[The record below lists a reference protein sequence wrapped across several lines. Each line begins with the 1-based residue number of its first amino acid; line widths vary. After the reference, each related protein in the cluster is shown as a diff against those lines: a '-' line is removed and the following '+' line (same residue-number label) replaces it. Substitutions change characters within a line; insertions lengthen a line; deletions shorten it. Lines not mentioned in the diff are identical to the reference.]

1 MEGQDHPEQPANV
14 NEDRERIIQLER
26 TVNALVDLVKQNQFH
41 IEQSMKDQ
49 GETRKKRSEEK
60 SDTPRN
66 QTSNSKEPS
75 PRDFESDGE
84 EDEEEILYE
93 TPKST
98 KKPHPKIDKR
108 MDNVEQLLRGIM
120 EKFRSQRREKKPDL
134 RLEFLHSTVNG
145 DGSGNG
151 SGKPSVEQRYNGD
164 QRFKPSDLPKWVVF
178 TYTNTS

>member
-1 MEGQDHPEQPANV
+1 
-14 NEDRERIIQLER
+14 
-26 TVNALVDLVKQNQFH
+26 
-41 IEQSMKDQ
+41 MKDQ

-108 MDNVEQLLRGIM
+108 MDNVEQLLR
-120 EKFRSQRREKKPDL
+120 D
-134 RLEFLHSTVNG
+134 G